1 MEFNSDFKYDLEFG
15 KLEGESWFH
24 NLVTN
29 KKIEVKCDRQA
40 EFTGNV
46 FIEFKSR
53 GKLSGLATTESDY
66 YVYKYN
72 DNQAFI
78 IQTDYLKKR
87 CKELVRRN
95 KAKII
100 KGGDNNSSEGLLI
113 SIKDLATF

>member
-15 KLEGESWFH
+15 KVEGESWFH

-29 KKIEVKCDRQA
+29 TKIEVKCDRMA
-40 EFTGNV
+40 EKTGNV
-46 FIEFKSR
+46 FIEFRSR
-53 GKLSGLATTESDY
+53 GKLSGLSTTQSDY

-78 IQTDYLKKR
+78 IQTDFLKKK
-87 CKELVRRN
+87 CKELVRLN

-100 KGGDNNSSEGLLI
+100 RGGDNNTSEGLLI
-113 SIKDLATF
+113 AIRDLI